1 MAIAGF
7 TRVAFEEALKRT
19 LSPTTPIRSSEYLR
33 GREKK
38 LEDIRRA
45 LVQPGR
51 HIFIY
56 GDRGVGKTSL
66 AQTAAFEHQ
75 SASNAPVFLGCDPSS
90 SFLRVAQE
98 LAGRLLN
105 HDPRI
110 VKQTTQSKA
119 SAGWAP
125 VAIAEK
131 QRVIEHGPLCEPR
144 SVNEATTLIAHAA
157 IEHSERP
164 VIVIDEF
171 ERIQDSDQRSMF
183 ADFIKQAGDQSLPVK
198 LIFCGV
204 GSALDQLLDA
214 HHSCYRYLAAVEL
227 ERLAQKPLLEIVDAA
242 ASAVGVTIEESSY
255 YRIPKISDGFPHYVH
270 LITEKLLWEIYQDP
284 QPTRRSTANH
294 YIAAIRAAVQDIE
307 PKLKATYDTATLKY
321 SNSDEYEAV
330 LWAAADHH
338 ELRRRS
344 TDIFNVY
351 CALSRERNLTPIN
364 RDKFNQRINALKRD
378 THGSILEGN
387 RQGWYHFR
395 EAVMRG
401 YVRLRAEAQG
411 IELGADHPSEYRGP
425 GRLRSAPHRQDH

>member
-1 MAIAGF
+1 MSIPSLS
-7 TRVAFEEALKRT
+7 RNSFEDVLRRT
-19 LSPTTPIRSSEYLR
+19 LSPTTPIRSAEHLR

-66 AQTAAFEHQ
+66 AQTAAYEHQ
-75 SASNAPVFLGCDPSS
+75 SASKPPIFLGCDPKS
-90 SFLRVAQE
+90 SFARIAQE
-98 LAGRLLN
+98 LASRLLG
-105 HDPRI
+105 HEPTMQKA
-110 VKQTTQSKA
+110 VKQSKG

-125 VAIAEK
+125 VAVAEK
-131 QRVIEHGPLCEPR
+131 QQSTEHGRVAEPK
-144 SVNEATTLIAHAA
+144 SVNEATALIGHASA
-157 IEHSERP
+157 RYAPQP

-171 ERIQDSDQRSMF
+171 ERITDPAERTLF
-183 ADFIKQAGDQSLPVK
+183 ADFIKQAGDQTMPFK

-227 ERLAQKPLLEIVDAA
+227 ERLAFGPCLEIIEAA
-242 ASAVGVTIEESSY
+242 ASACGVRIETSSY

-270 LITEKLLWEIYQDP
+270 LITEKLLWEIFEDP
-284 QPTRRSTANH
+284 EPVHTSTAAH
-294 YIAAIRAAVQDIE
+294 YVSAIRAGVQDIE

-321 SNSDEYEAV
+321 SDSDEYEAV
-330 LWAAADHH
+330 LWAVADHH

-344 TDIFNVY
+344 SDIFDLYRV
-351 CALSRERNLTPIN
+351 LSRSRDIQAMA
-364 RDKFNQRINALKRD
+364 RDKFNQRINALK
-378 THGSILEGN
+378 TKSHGSILEGN
-387 RQGWYHFR
+387 RQGWYNFR

-411 IELGADHPSEYRGP
+411 IELGADHPTEYRSP
-425 GRLRSAPHRQDH
+425 NRLREAPHRQ